1 MFNLSFT
8 ISKKLFL
15 FFLVNSLI
23 ILMISGLVL
32 NSFTGLSDQFNY
44 NSQLLN
50 YKIILDAI
58 RVEQAKLKGMT
69 QSFYLNVTE
78 DSVREGIKNITN
90 STDMI
95 LSYLN
100 ELNDEKNQSINGLQ
114 LESQYR
120 FPWNDQINQ
129 ESDSKWDGIDMVIQ
143 RGFIY
148 DFEKEKMG
156 LNTNEKSKNRFCGGC
171 VVCCCGLP
179 NDWAAFVAD
188 DASAI

>member
-1 MFNLSFT
+1 
-8 ISKKLFL
+8 
-15 FFLVNSLI
+15 
-23 ILMISGLVL
+23 MISGLVL

-95 LSYLN
+95 LSYLD
-100 ELNDEKNQSINGLQ
+100 ELNHIKTSIVL
-114 LESQYR
+114 
-120 FPWNDQINQ
+120 
-129 ESDSKWDGIDMVIQ
+129 K
-143 RGFIY
+143 
-148 DFEKEKMG
+148 
-156 LNTNEKSKNRFCGGC
+156 LNCLYIMKSNE
-171 VVCCCGLP
+171 
-179 NDWAAFVAD
+179 
-188 DASAI
+188 II